1 MIKRTDALSLLHNNM
16 QSINL
21 RRHCYAV
28 EAVMKSLAVKFGE
41 DEDLWGI
48 TGLIHDLDYEKYP
61 KEHPN
66 HAIKIFE
73 EKKYPDEVIQ
83 AVKAHAWGY
92 KPSLAGSAGKEGLPQ
107 PKNKFEWSLYC
118 CDELTGFIVAVALT
132 RPSKK
137 LADVTVESIKK
148 KWKEKSFAKGVNR
161 DQIAVC
167 EEKLGIKLDD
177 FIEIALFA
185 MVGIAYELGL

>member
-1 MIKRTDALSLLHNNM
+1 MIKRTDALYLLHKNM

-28 EAVMKSLAVKFGE
+28 EAVMKALAKHFGE

-73 EKKYPDEVIQ
+73 EKKYPDEIIQ

-92 KPSLAGSAGKEGLPQ
+92 KEGLPQ

-148 KWKEKSFAKGVNR
+148 KWKEKSFAKGVDR
-161 DQIAVC
+161 SQIGMC

-177 FIEIALFA
+177 FIQIALKA
-185 MVGIAYELGL
+185 MVGVASELGL